1 MASVA
6 SSSKFPPHDS
16 TPEPPRL
23 TKPKAKKKSK
33 KDKGKEE
40 HGKNEGSSAN
50 AAYHPP
56 PNAIQLDH
64 KSVDYGEFDWDAV
77 ESNGNCEL
85 WLLRIPDS
93 IKPKYLENLSIEL
106 PQTTKH
112 STKVGVLERKLANYD
127 IWAIGEGD
135 ADADSPVVG
144 EEIRN
149 LSCLLPRRS
158 KEGKL
163 FSAPKPIARRLVF
176 SAQPATPSASSPT
189 SNTPSAPVLFQ
200 NPPRHSYPK
209 ELLKHRFMP
218 FGSQV
223 TSDVTPADINS
234 PGDEDAMEV
243 DAVLVPEQ
251 PTSGQKSEKDAPL
264 TASQLAKE
272 KSKTKKRKVEESS
285 PKKVKKIKKS

>member
-6 SSSKFPPHDS
+6 SSSKSPPPPPHDS

-33 KDKGKEE
+33 KDKGKEG

-50 AAYHPP
+50 AAYQPP
-56 PNAIQLDH
+56 PNAIQLNH
-64 KSVDYGEFDWDAV
+64 ESVDYGEFDWDAV

-127 IWAIGEGD
+127 IWAIGEGED
-135 ADADSPVVG
+135 ADANSPVVG

-149 LSCLLPRRS
+149 LSCLLPRKS

-176 SAQPATPSASSPT
+176 SAQPATPT
-189 SNTPSAPVLFQ
+189 SNTPSAPILFQ

-209 ELLKHRFMP
+209 ESLKHRFMP

-223 TSDVTPADINS
+223 ISDVTPADINS
-234 PGDEDAMEV
+234 PGDEEAMEV

-251 PTSGQKSEKDAPL
+251 PTSGQKSDKDAPA
-264 TASQLAKE
+264 TASQPAKE

-285 PKKVKKIKKS
+285 PKKVKKVKKS